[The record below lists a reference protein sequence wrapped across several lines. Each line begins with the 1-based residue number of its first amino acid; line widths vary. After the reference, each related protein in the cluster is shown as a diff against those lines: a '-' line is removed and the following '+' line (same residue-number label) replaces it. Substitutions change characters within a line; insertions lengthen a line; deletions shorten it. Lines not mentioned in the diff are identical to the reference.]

1 MMPKSEDRSPMRP
14 LLVSLLA
21 LLPVYAFGQPAAPPA
36 FACPASVE
44 VESSA
49 RLRAPE
55 GFTVARDPARHWLR
69 GADLFDG
76 PPAELAQL
84 RGDGGDRRA
93 RREWW
98 TLDPA
103 NTRRYHIICRYEGL
117 EEGLEAVLPAGLR
130 RCTVETYREDARAM
144 RGGRVVLGPDGWVRV
159 TCTR

>member
-1 MMPKSEDRSPMRP
+1 MMPKAEDRSPMRP
-14 LLVSLLA
+14 LLVTLLA
-21 LLPVYAFGQPAAPPA
+21 LLPVSALGQPAAPPA

-55 GFTVARDPARHWLR
+55 GFTVARDSARHWLR

-84 RGDGGDRRA
+84 RGESNRRA
-93 RREWW
+93 RRDWW
-98 TLDPA
+98 DLDPA

-117 EEGLEAVLPAGLR
+117 EEGLEAVLPIGLR

-144 RGGRVVLGPDGWVRV
+144 RGGRVVMGPDGWVRV

>member
-1 MMPKSEDRSPMRP
+1 MMPNAKDHPPMRP

-21 LLPVYAFGQPAAPPA
+21 LLPVAALGQPAAPGA

-49 RLRAPE
+49 QLRAPE
-55 GFTVARDPARHWLR
+55 GFTVARAPTSHWLR

-84 RGDGGDRRA
+84 RGDGGDRRT